1 MRGLRKEIDV
11 LTELQM
17 LPGSR
22 HIVVNMADRASG
34 LSVQDIEATVRTPVD
49 VVVPRSKAVT
59 YSTNKGEPI
68 LQEASRDKAAKALNQ
83 LVARFDPAHST
94 APRKAVHRRAVLQ

>member
-1 MRGLRKEIDV
+1 
-11 LTELQM
+11 
-17 LPGSR
+17 
-22 HIVVNMADRASG
+22 MADRASG

-68 LQEASRDKAAKALNQ
+68 LQDASRDKAAKALNQ
-83 LVARFDPAHST
+83 LVARFDPARST